1 MVIRVTILT
10 VQCVGARDP
19 NSNFTYY
26 TQMKHISGDVVL
38 TIAEKNDQHQAIWQN
53 HKASCMVTSPRLERN
68 YSKTHFL
75 LQKKKKINKQY
86 IYMQVC
92 ACVRPTKINEWRGE
106 EKKRKREAQPGK
118 RQCMSRATTGCSSQS
133 QIYAVD
139 SSIHAL
145 PVPRLCLSFAVP
157 SLFCS
162 NPHFTLPHTYQ
173 LSPSQLQLLKNK
185 IASNFDWL
193 LHGVSVWAML

>member
-1 MVIRVTILT
+1 
-10 VQCVGARDP
+10 
-19 NSNFTYY
+19 
-26 TQMKHISGDVVL
+26 
-38 TIAEKNDQHQAIWQN
+38 
-53 HKASCMVTSPRLERN
+53 
-68 YSKTHFL
+68 
-75 LQKKKKINKQY
+75 
-86 IYMQVC
+86 
-92 ACVRPTKINEWRGE
+92 
-106 EKKRKREAQPGK
+106 
-118 RQCMSRATTGCSSQS
+118 MSRATTGCSSQS

-185 IASNFDWL
+185 IASNFD
-193 LHGVSVWAML
+193 